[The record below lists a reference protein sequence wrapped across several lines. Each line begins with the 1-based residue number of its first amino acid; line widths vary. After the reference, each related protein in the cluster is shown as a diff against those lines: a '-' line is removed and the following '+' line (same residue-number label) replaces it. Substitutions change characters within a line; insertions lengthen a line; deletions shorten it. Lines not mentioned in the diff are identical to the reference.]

1 MKEIIKSICPPFIW
15 KRISHLKAKRK
26 SYLYSNRTGED
37 KISSP
42 VKQDL
47 EKYWDPEFANVLED
61 WGKDS
66 VWNEIQLLLANCQGK
81 VLDIACGTGMT
92 MKILKIFPN
101 LDVHGFDISDLFIES
116 AISKGIDKEKLRI
129 SDAVSTNYNNNEFD
143 YSYSIGSLEHFT
155 EEGIEKFLHE
165 SSRYTKKSSFH
176 MIPVS
181 KIVKDLGWIT
191 YVQSYFNNSAG
202 WWYDKFIKYYSVVYI
217 IPSKWDD
224 DISFG
229 RWFICVK

>member
-1 MKEIIKSICPPFIW
+1 
-15 KRISHLKAKRK
+15 
-26 SYLYSNRTGED
+26 
-37 KISSP
+37 
-42 VKQDL
+42 
-47 EKYWDPEFANVLED
+47 
-61 WGKDS
+61 
-66 VWNEIQLLLANCQGK
+66 
-81 VLDIACGTGMT
+81 

-155 EEGIEKFLHE
+155 EEGIERFLHE

-181 KIVKDLGWIT
+181 KIGKDLGWIT